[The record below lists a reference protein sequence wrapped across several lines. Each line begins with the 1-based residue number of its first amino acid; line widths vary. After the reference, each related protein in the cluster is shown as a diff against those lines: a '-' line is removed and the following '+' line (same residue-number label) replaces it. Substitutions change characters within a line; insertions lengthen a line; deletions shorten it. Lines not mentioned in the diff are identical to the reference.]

1 MENKTYTVSDVAR
14 IMHMTER
21 TIRNYLKEGILR
33 GTRVGGQWR
42 FSKEDLDDL
51 IQNSTFRKQVR
62 DNASMIA
69 KNYIDRKVAILG
81 DITIC
86 SVIDYKNPNQE
97 YMDKVQETIKNKDL
111 QQYMK
116 MLGNRNDIS
125 VLLRKANAFILPS
138 LYEGMPLV
146 LIEAQA
152 SGVPCVASDT
162 VPEEVNVTGDVEFL
176 SLQMELPV

>member
-62 DNASMIA
+62 DNASTIA

-97 YMDKVQETIKNKDL
+97 YMDKIECEIAAIVREYKGNAHLTAISENGIGRCTVIGTIECVRKVLDVLNKL
-111 QQYMK
+111 
-116 MLGNRNDIS
+116 NS
-125 VLLRKANAFILPS
+125 
-138 LYEGMPLV
+138 
-146 LIEAQA
+146 
-152 SGVPCVASDT
+152 
-162 VPEEVNVTGDVEFL
+162 EE
-176 SLQMELPV
+176 